1 MISKRLTECLPAYAI
16 PVFMRICNQVEKTG
30 TFKMKKFSLQI
41 DGYNL
46 ERCAGNQLFI
56 WDNMPKLYIPL
67 TKEIQSAIDSG
78 QYTGIQNFHKSATD
92 KFTVPHKFKKEL
104 FTDDFE
110 FYMKLDRWIKPL
122 LGYFAQK
129 FNHQSVCAS

>member
-1 MISKRLTECLPAYAI
+1 MIKEKDFFEQEFITMISKRLTECLPAYAI

-78 QYTGIQNFHKSATD
+78 QYTGI
-92 KFTVPHKFKKEL
+92 
-104 FTDDFE
+104 
-110 FYMKLDRWIKPL
+110 
-122 LGYFAQK
+122 
-129 FNHQSVCAS
+129 